1 MSHIKIQIIMSGV
14 SLVKN
19 LFKSTTSILIMVVL
33 LVMTVLFIYYQYLT
47 TSFGDRFEAAATR
60 MIKVCEDSAHRPSC
74 YDKEIPKLM
83 DEGFSMEEVF
93 DVTRLVQER
102 DPTYQYCHV
111 LGHELSAKEVIK
123 DPDKWKDVIAR
134 APIGVCSN
142 GAIHGAFQERFR
154 VESFA
159 GRPLED
165 IVPELTGI
173 CEAREGWAPT
183 GMVEATCIH
192 GLGHLTMYVT
202 NGNVKDS
209 LTLCDMVIEDDD
221 LNSRRQ
227 LCYDGVFMQ
236 IYQPLEPEDELL
248 IAGQEIETKAELAT
262 FCSNFTKE
270 KYGSCVT
277 EGWPPYLDVIDEPAT
292 AVDFCDRLNDGGW
305 QHQRCLSGL
314 FFRAMAAANLSNEW
328 AQSYC
333 PKVREPHGG
342 ICFANAAARLIE
354 TDDRNVSKALDL
366 CASIS
371 NSEYKNECYN
381 KLIQFSSYNFD
392 VGSEKFYELCTG
404 MPERWGNVC
413 LNQVPQKELDGGT

>member
-1 MSHIKIQIIMSGV
+1 MIRIKTPVIMIAV
-14 SLVKN
+14 SKAKN
-19 LFKSTTSILIMVVL
+19 LFKSKWAYIIGAALVLVAAFFLYQQTSVPTEMRL
-33 LVMTVLFIYYQYLT
+33 
-47 TSFGDRFEAAATR
+47 ENAAVS
-60 MIKVCEDSAHRPSC
+60 MIKICEDSPYRPSC

-93 DVTRLVQER
+93 DVTRLIQER
-102 DPTYQYCHV
+102 DLAYQYCHV
-111 LGHELSAKEVIK
+111 LGHELSAKEVVK

-154 VESFA
+154 VESFS
-159 GRPLED
+159 GRAPED

-173 CEAREGWAPT
+173 CAAREDWAPT
-183 GMVEATCIH
+183 GMAEATCIH
-192 GLGHLTMYVT
+192 ALGHLTMYVT
-202 NGNVKDS
+202 DGHVEDS
-209 LTLCDMVIEDDD
+209 LTLCDMVVEENDS
-221 LNSRRQ
+221 NTKRQ

-248 IAGQEIETKAELAT
+248 ITGQEVESKSELTA
-262 FCSNFTKE
+262 FCSNFTGQ

-277 EGWPPYLDVIDEPAT
+277 EGWPLYLDVIDVPET

-305 QHQRCLSGL
+305 QYQRCLSGL
-314 FFRAMAAANLSNEW
+314 FFRAMAGANLSNEW
-328 AQSYC
+328 AESYC

-354 TDDRNVSKALDL
+354 TDDRNVSKALAL
-366 CASIS
+366 CTEAS
-371 NSEYKNECYN
+371 NTAYRDECFD
-381 KLIQFSSYNFD
+381 KLLQFSAYNFS
-392 VGSEKFYELCTG
+392 VGSERFYELCNG
-404 MPERWGNVC
+404 MPEKWKRAC